1 MLSSYHRLLWLWSLL
16 LTLAWGGCAT
26 AEMEQPSLPAVMA
39 PPRPEPAATA
49 VPVVSQDLPASQV
62 TATVGAASATVS
74 SGGLTMTVPPGA
86 VEGSVVFKVSVSPTL
101 TAEQAEALPP
111 GKTLGR
117 FRITPWDPGLQKTV
131 RLELPL
137 ATPVEPGA
145 AVELLGWHPSMDS
158 YLVVG
163 IGEATRDGK
172 RANFWVRQL
181 GDLVVRAQP
190 VAEGRELSSCKGS
203 NLAPRGSVPQ
213 RTEAEA
219 VGEVALDE
227 RLERDRAFAAL
238 SDLRR
243 SDAFRR
249 VEFKNE
255 ETRPPA
261 ANAAVDRRD
270 HQDEDYLMD
279 PAAAAALVRLADLVA
294 REWQD
299 PLTGGPAFR
308 LRVTEAFDSM
318 HEHSARSTH
327 YQGRAND
334 LTLSPVP
341 AATGDARRAFYGR
354 LSRLAVCA
362 GYDYVLFEN
371 QAHVHASVRPTEL
384 AVLAKNSAGAKQLV
398 KVRLFDGRV
407 TLGTAVRWKADEA
420 AARLRWLPGDQ
431 TVIESVMRGGE
442 LRVEALD
449 ESAPAISSHI
459 VDPSLLA
466 IDPSVSA
473 DGSKRLVIRSG
484 AVWLENTDGAPS
496 LGSHNAAGVKLQ
508 PPYPL
513 HLFGSPAL
521 TPISVAFR
529 QGLAAPD
536 AAVALNR
543 P

>member
-39 PPRPEPAATA
+39 PARPEPAATA

-86 VEGSVVFKVSVSPTL
+86 VEGSVVFKVSVSPAL

-384 AVLAKNSAGAKQLV
+384 AVLAENSAGAKQLV

-508 PPYPL
+508 PAYPL
-513 HLFGSPAL
+513 HLFGSPGLA
-521 TPISVAFR
+521 PISVAFR

>member
-1 MLSSYHRLLWLWSLL
+1 MQSSNHRLLGLWSLL
-16 LTLAWGGCAT
+16 FTLVWAGCAT
-26 AEMEQPSLPAVMA
+26 AEMEQPTLPAVMA
-39 PPRPEPAATA
+39 PARPEPVVPAAA
-49 VPVVSQDLPASQV
+49 PVRLDLPASQV
-62 TATVGAASATVS
+62 TATVGTAAAVVS

-86 VEGSVVFKVSVSPTL
+86 VEGSVVFKVSVSPAL
-101 TAEQAEALPP
+101 TAEQTEALPP

-137 ATPVEPGA
+137 ATPVVPGA

-190 VAEGRELSSCKGS
+190 VAVERELSSCKGG

-213 RTEAEA
+213 RTEADV
-219 VGEVALDE
+219 VGDVTLDE

-243 SDAFRR
+243 SSALHRL
-249 VEFKNE
+249 EFKNE
-255 ETRPPA
+255 EVRPPA
-261 ANAAVDRRD
+261 PKAAVDRRD

-308 LRVTEAFDSM
+308 VRVTEGFDSM

-341 AATGDARRAFYGR
+341 AATGDARRAYYGR

-384 AVLAKNSAGAKQLV
+384 AVLAKNSAGATQLV

-407 TLGTAVRWKADEA
+407 TVGTAVRWKADEA

-431 TVIESVMRGGE
+431 TVIESVLRGGE

-449 ESAPAISSHI
+449 GSAPAISSHV
-459 VDPSLLA
+459 VDPSLLRV
-466 IDPSVSA
+466 DPSISA
-473 DGSKRLVIRSG
+473 DGSKRLVVRAG

-496 LGSHNAAGVKLQ
+496 LGSHNASGAKIQ
-508 PPYPL
+508 PAYPL
-513 HLFGSPAL
+513 HLFGTPGL
-521 TPISVAFR
+521 TPFSVAFR
-529 QGLAAPD
+529 QGMPAPD
-536 AAVALNR
+536 AAVAINR

>member
-508 PPYPL
+508 PAYPL
-513 HLFGSPAL
+513 HLFGSPGLA
-521 TPISVAFR
+521 PISVAFR

>member
-508 PPYPL
+508 PAYPL

>member
-279 PAAAAALVRLADLVA
+279 PAAAASLARLADLVA

-508 PPYPL
+508 PAYPL
-513 HLFGSPAL
+513 HLFGSPGLA
-521 TPISVAFR
+521 PISVAFR

>member
-279 PAAAAALVRLADLVA
+279 PAAAASLARLADLVA

-508 PPYPL
+508 PAYPL

>member
-1 MLSSYHRLLWLWSLL
+1 MQSSNHRLLGLWSLL
-16 LTLAWGGCAT
+16 LTLVWAGCAT
-26 AEMEQPSLPAVMA
+26 AEMEQPALPAVMA
-39 PPRPEPAATA
+39 PALPEQAAPTVA
-49 VPVVSQDLPASQV
+49 IVRHDLPASQV
-62 TATVGAASATVS
+62 TATVGPAAAVVS

-101 TAEQAEALPP
+101 TPEQTEELPP

-190 VAEGRELSSCKGS
+190 VAVERELSSCKGG

-243 SDAFRR
+243 SDALRQ

-255 ETRPPA
+255 EVRPPA
-261 ANAAVDRRD
+261 PKAAVDRRN

-279 PAAAAALVRLADLVA
+279 PAAAAALLRLADLVA

-308 LRVTEAFDSM
+308 VRVTEGFDSM

-341 AATGDARRAFYGR
+341 AATGDARRAYYGR

-384 AVLAKNSAGAKQLV
+384 AVVAKNGAGATQLV

-407 TLGTAVRWKADEA
+407 TIGKPVRWTADEA
-420 AARLRWLPGDQ
+420 SARLRWLPGDQ
-431 TVIESVMRGGE
+431 TIMESVLRGGE

-449 ESAPAISSHI
+449 NAAAVSAHT

-466 IDPSVSA
+466 LDPSISA
-473 DGSKRLVIRSG
+473 DGTKRLVVRAG

-496 LGSHNAAGVKLQ
+496 LGSQNASGAKLQ
-508 PPYPL
+508 PAYPL
-513 HLFGSPAL
+513 HLFGSPGLA
-521 TPISVAFR
+521 PISVAFR
-529 QGLAAPD
+529 QGFAAPD
-536 AAVALNR
+536 AAVALSR

>member
-1 MLSSYHRLLWLWSLL
+1 MQSSHHRLLGLWSLL

-26 AEMEQPSLPAVMA
+26 AEMEQPALPAVMA
-39 PPRPEPAATA
+39 PALPAPATPLPA
-49 VPVVSQDLPASQV
+49 VAREDLPPSQV
-62 TATVGAASATVS
+62 TATVGAAAATVV

-101 TAEQAEALPP
+101 TAEQTEALPL

-190 VAEGRELSSCKGS
+190 VAVERELSSCKGG

-243 SDAFRR
+243 SDTLRR

-255 ETRPPA
+255 EVRPPA
-261 ANAAVDRRD
+261 PKVTVDRRD

-371 QAHVHASVRPTEL
+371 QAHVHASVRATEL
-384 AVLAKNSAGAKQLV
+384 AVLAKNSAGATQLV

-407 TLGTAVRWKADEA
+407 TVGTAVRWKADEA

-449 ESAPAISSHI
+449 GGAPALSSHT
-459 VDPSLLA
+459 VDPSLLRV
-466 IDPSVSA
+466 DPSLSA
-473 DGSKRLVIRSG
+473 DGSKRLVVRAG

-496 LGSHNAAGVKLQ
+496 LGSHNAAGAKLQ
-508 PPYPL
+508 PAYPL
-513 HLFGSPAL
+513 HLFGSPGLA
-521 TPISVAFR
+521 PISVAFR

>member
-1 MLSSYHRLLWLWSLL
+1 
-16 LTLAWGGCAT
+16 
-26 AEMEQPSLPAVMA
+26 
-39 PPRPEPAATA
+39 
-49 VPVVSQDLPASQV
+49 
-62 TATVGAASATVS
+62 
-74 SGGLTMTVPPGA
+74 
-86 VEGSVVFKVSVSPTL
+86 
-101 TAEQAEALPP
+101 
-111 GKTLGR
+111 
-117 FRITPWDPGLQKTV
+117 
-131 RLELPL
+131 
-137 ATPVEPGA
+137 
-145 AVELLGWHPSMDS
+145 VELLGWHPSMDS

-190 VAEGRELSSCKGS
+190 EAVERELSACQGS
-203 NLAPRGSVPQ
+203 NFAPRGSVPQ
-213 RTEAEA
+213 RTEADA
-219 VGEVALDE
+219 VGEVAVEE

-238 SDLRR
+238 SDVRRNPALRG
-243 SDAFRR
+243 

-255 ETRPPA
+255 EVRPPA

-279 PAAAAALVRLADLVA
+279 PAAAASLARLSELVA
-294 REWQD
+294 REWHD

-384 AVLAKNSAGAKQLV
+384 AVLAKNSAGATQLV

-407 TLGTAVRWKADEA
+407 TIGTAVRWKADEA

-431 TVIESVMRGGE
+431 TVIESVMRGGQ

-449 ESAPAISSHI
+449 GSAPAISSHT
-459 VDPSLLA
+459 VDPSLLTV
-466 IDPSVSA
+466 DPALSA
-473 DGSKRLVIRSG
+473 DGSKRLVIRAG

-496 LGSHNAAGVKLQ
+496 LGSHNAAGAKLQ
-508 PPYPL
+508 PAYPL
-513 HLFGSPAL
+513 HLFGSPGLA
-521 TPISVAFR
+521 PISVAFR

>member
-1 MLSSYHRLLWLWSLL
+1 MQSSHHRLLGLWSLL

-26 AEMEQPSLPAVMA
+26 AEMEQPALPAVMA
-39 PPRPEPAATA
+39 PALPEPVTPPPAEAR
-49 VPVVSQDLPASQV
+49 QDLPPSQV
-62 TATVGAASATVS
+62 TATVGAAASTVV

-101 TAEQAEALPP
+101 TAKQTEALPL

-190 VAEGRELSSCKGS
+190 VAVEREISSCKGG

-213 RTEAEA
+213 RTEADV
-219 VGEVALDE
+219 VGGVALDE

-243 SDAFRR
+243 SSALHRL
-249 VEFKNE
+249 EFKNE
-255 ETRPPA
+255 EMRPPA
-261 ANAAVDRRD
+261 PKAAVDRRD

-308 LRVTEAFDSM
+308 VRVTEGFDSM

-341 AATGDARRAFYGR
+341 AATGDARRAYYGR

-362 GYDYVLFEN
+362 GYDYVLFED
-371 QAHVHASVRPTEL
+371 QAHVHASVRATEL
-384 AVLAKNSAGAKQLV
+384 AVVAKNVAGATQLV

-407 TLGTAVRWKADEA
+407 TIGKPVRWTTDEA
-420 AARLRWLPGDQ
+420 SARLRWLPGDQ
-431 TVIESVMRGGE
+431 TIMESVLRGGE

-449 ESAPAISSHI
+449 KGAATVSAHT

-466 IDPSVSA
+466 IDPSISA
-473 DGSKRLVIRSG
+473 DGSKRLVVRAG

-496 LGSHNAAGVKLQ
+496 LGSQNASGAKLQ
-508 PPYPL
+508 PAYPL
-513 HLFGSPAL
+513 HLFGSPGL

>member
-1 MLSSYHRLLWLWSLL
+1 MQSSHHRLLGLWSLL

-39 PPRPEPAATA
+39 PARPEPAATA

-86 VEGSVVFKVSVSPTL
+86 VEGSVVFKVSVSPAL

-145 AVELLGWHPSMDS
+145 AVELLGWHPSMES

-190 VAEGRELSSCKGS
+190 VAVERELSSCKGGS
-203 NLAPRGSVPQ
+203 FAPRGSVPQ
-213 RTEAEA
+213 LTEAEA
-219 VGEVALDE
+219 VGEVAVDE

-238 SDLRR
+238 SDTRRNPALRT
-243 SDAFRR
+243 

-279 PAAAAALVRLADLVA
+279 PAAAASLARLADLVA

-308 LRVTEAFDSM
+308 LRITEAFDSM
-318 HEHSARSTH
+318 HEHSVRSTH

-341 AATGDARRAFYGR
+341 AATGDARRAYYGR

-384 AVLAKNSAGAKQLV
+384 AVLARNAAGATQLV

-407 TLGTAVRWKADEA
+407 TIGTAVRWKRDEA

-449 ESAPAISSHI
+449 DSAPAISSHI
-459 VDPSLLA
+459 VDPSLLTV
-466 IDPSVSA
+466 DPSLSA

-508 PPYPL
+508 PAYPL

-521 TPISVAFR
+521 TPFSVAFR

>member
-1 MLSSYHRLLWLWSLL
+1 MQSSNHRLIRHWSLL
-16 LTLAWGGCAT
+16 LALVWAGCAT
-26 AEMEQPSLPAVMA
+26 AEMEQPTLPAVMA
-39 PPRPEPAATA
+39 PARPEPVAPAIA
-49 VPVVSQDLPASQV
+49 PVRQDLPASQV
-62 TATVGAASATVS
+62 TATVGPAAATVS

-86 VEGSVVFKVSVSPTL
+86 VEGSVVFKVSVSPAL
-101 TAEQAEALPP
+101 TSKQTEALPP

-137 ATPVEPGA
+137 ATPVAPGE

-163 IGEATRDGK
+163 MGEATRDGK

-181 GDLVVRAQP
+181 GDLVVRVQP
-190 VAEGRELSSCKGS
+190 VAAERELSSCQGG

-219 VGEVALDE
+219 VGEVALEE
-227 RLERDRAFAAL
+227 RLDRDRAFAAL

-243 SDAFRR
+243 SDGLGQ

-255 ETRPPA
+255 EMRPPA
-261 ANAAVDRRD
+261 PKAAVDRRD

-279 PAAAAALVRLADLVA
+279 PAAAAALLRLADLVA
-294 REWQD
+294 REWKD

-318 HEHSARSTH
+318 HEHSPRSTH

-341 AATGDARRAFYGR
+341 AATGDARRAYYGR

-384 AVLAKNSAGAKQLV
+384 AVLARNSAGATQLV

-407 TLGTAVRWKADEA
+407 TIGTAVRWKADEA

-431 TVIESVMRGGE
+431 TVIESVMRGGV

-449 ESAPAISSHI
+449 GGAPAISSHV
-459 VDPSLLA
+459 VDPSLLR
-466 IDPSVSA
+466 IDPSLSA
-473 DGSKRLVIRSG
+473 DGSKRLVVRAG

-496 LGSHNAAGVKLQ
+496 LGSRNASGAKLQ
-508 PPYPL
+508 PAYPL
-513 HLFGSPAL
+513 HLFGSPGLA
-521 TPISVAFR
+521 PISVAFR
-529 QGLAAPD
+529 QGLAVPS
-536 AAVALNR
+536 AAVALSR

>member
-1 MLSSYHRLLWLWSLL
+1 MQSSHHRLLGLWSLL

-508 PPYPL
+508 PAYPL
-513 HLFGSPAL
+513 HLFGSPGLA
-521 TPISVAFR
+521 PISVAFR

>member
-1 MLSSYHRLLWLWSLL
+1 MSSSLHRLFGLL
-16 LTLAWGGCAT
+16 LALAWVTGCAPL
-26 AEMEQPSLPAVMA
+26 EREQPALPAVVS
-39 PPRPEPAATA
+39 PAAEAEA
-49 VPVVSQDLPASQV
+49 VEPVATVRDDLPPSST
-62 TATVGAASATVS
+62 TATVSAAAATVT

-86 VEGSVVFKVSVSPTL
+86 VDGSVVFQVTVSPAL
-101 TAEQAEALPP
+101 TPEQAEALPP

-137 ATPVEPGA
+137 AVPVEPGA

-158 YLVVG
+158 FLVVG
-163 IGEATRDGK
+163 VGEATRDGK

-190 VAEGRELSSCKGS
+190 VAVDRSLSACQGAS
-203 NLAPRGSVPQ
+203 LPPRGSVPA
-213 RTEAEA
+213 RTEADA
-219 VGEVALDE
+219 VGEVPQEE
-227 RLERDRAFAAL
+227 RLDRDRAFAAL

-243 SDAFRR
+243 SPLLHRI
-249 VEFKNE
+249 EFKNE
-255 ETRPPA
+255 EFRPPA
-261 ANAAVDRRD
+261 AQARVDRRD
-270 HQDEDYLMD
+270 HQDEDFMMD
-279 PAAAAALVRLADLVA
+279 PAAAAALGRLADLVA
-294 REWQD
+294 KEWSD

-308 LRVTEAFDSM
+308 VRVTEAFDSM

-384 AVLAKNSAGAKQLV
+384 AVVARDAMGATQLV

-407 TLGTAVRWKADEA
+407 TLDKPVRWSAAEA
-420 AARLRWLPGDQ
+420 AARLRWLPGDE

-449 ESAPAISSHI
+449 AAKPRSAST
-459 VDPSLLA
+459 VDPSLLLM
-466 IDPSVSA
+466 DPSLSA
-473 DGSKRLVIRSG
+473 DGSKRLVIRAG
-484 AVWLENTDGAPS
+484 AVWLENADGAPPT
-496 LGSHNAAGVKLQ
+496 GSRDAAGQ
-508 PPYPL
+508 PLRPAYPL
-513 HLFGSPAL
+513 HLFGTPAL
-521 TPISVAFR
+521 APVSVAFR
-529 QGLAAPD
+529 QGLAETQS
-536 AAVALNR
+536 AVAQSS

>member
-529 QGLAAPD
+529 QGPAAPD

>member
-1 MLSSYHRLLWLWSLL
+1 MQPPSYRLFGLCSLL
-16 LTLAWGGCAT
+16 TALLFAGCAT
-26 AEMEQPSLPAVMA
+26 AEMEQPPLPAVMA
-39 PPRPEPAATA
+39 PTVVEQVAPAAVT
-49 VPVVSQDLPASQV
+49 VRNDLPASQV
-62 TATVGAASATVS
+62 TATVGAAAATVA

-86 VEGSVVFKVSVSPTL
+86 VDGSVVFQVAVSPEL
-101 TAEQAEALPP
+101 TQEQAAALPV

-137 ATPVEPGA
+137 ATPLEPGA

-158 YLVVG
+158 FLVVG

-181 GDLVVRAQP
+181 GDLVVRARP
-190 VAEGRELSSCKGS
+190 VSTERELSACKGA
-203 NLAPRGSVPQ
+203 NLTPRASVPAM
-213 RTEAEA
+213 TEANA
-219 VGEVALDE
+219 VGEVPLDG
-227 RLERDRAFAAL
+227 RLARDRAFAAL

-243 SDAFRR
+243 NPALRG

-261 ANAAVDRRD
+261 PKAAVDRRD
-270 HQDEDYLMD
+270 HQDEDFLMD
-279 PAAAAALVRLADLVA
+279 PAAAAALLRLSELVA
-294 REWQD
+294 NEWQD

-308 LRVTEAFDSM
+308 LRVTEGFDSM

-341 AATGDARRAFYGR
+341 AATSDARRAYYGR

-384 AVLAKNSAGAKQLV
+384 AVVAKNGAGATQLV
-398 KVRLFDGRV
+398 KVRLFDGRI
-407 TLGTAVRWKADEA
+407 TIGKPVRWKADEA
-420 AARLRWLPGDQ
+420 SARLRWLPGDQ
-431 TVIESVMRGGE
+431 TIMESVLRGGE

-449 ESAPAISSHI
+449 NAAASVSAHT

-466 IDPSVSA
+466 IDPSISA

-496 LGSHNAAGVKLQ
+496 LGSRNGAGQPLQ
-508 PPYPL
+508 PAYPL

-521 TPISVAFR
+521 TPVSVAFR
-529 QGLAAPD
+529 QASAAPST
-536 AAVALNR
+536 AVALNR

>member
-255 ETRPPA
+255 EVRPPA

-508 PPYPL
+508 PAYPL
-513 HLFGSPAL
+513 HLFGSPGLA
-521 TPISVAFR
+521 PISVAFR

>member
-255 ETRPPA
+255 EVRPPA
-261 ANAAVDRRD
+261 PKAAVDRRD

-384 AVLAKNSAGAKQLV
+384 AVLAKNSAGATQLV

-407 TLGTAVRWKADEA
+407 AVGTAVRWKADEA

-508 PPYPL
+508 PAYPL
-513 HLFGSPAL
+513 HLFGSPGLA
-521 TPISVAFR
+521 PISVAFR